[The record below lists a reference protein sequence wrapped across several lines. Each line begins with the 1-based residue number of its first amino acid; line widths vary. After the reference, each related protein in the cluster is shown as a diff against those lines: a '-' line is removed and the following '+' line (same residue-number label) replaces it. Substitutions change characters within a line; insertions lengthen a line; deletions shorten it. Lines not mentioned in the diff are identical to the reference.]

1 MPRSPILIGALA
13 ALVTGIIITAQA
25 ALLARS
31 GGTLGATR
39 TGLFTYL
46 LGGVIGGTILAVVYL
61 RPDRP
66 AMPTSGQFWALAAA
80 GAMGVTI
87 LTGIAFAGP
96 RIGVGAAMGAMLLG
110 QMVTSV
116 LVDALGWTGE
126 LIPLSL
132 PRLAGLA
139 ALTLGAWL
147 LLPKA

>member
-1 MPRSPILIGALA
+1 MKSPILIGALA
-13 ALVTGIIITAQA
+13 ALVTGVVITAQA

-31 GGTLGATR
+31 GGALGATR

-46 LGGVIGGTILAVVYL
+46 LGGVIGGAILVVIYL

-66 AMPTSGQFWALAAA
+66 ATPTPAQFWALAAA

-87 LTGIAFAGP
+87 LTGIAFAGV

-116 LVDALGWTGE
+116 VVDALGWTGE
-126 LIPLSL
+126 LIPIT
-132 PRLAGLA
+132 PGRLLGLA
-139 ALTLGAWL
+139 ALGLGAWL
-147 LLPKA
+147 LLPKE